1 MGKSPQVKVGAICD
15 QETCNCNSESS
26 VNRLSGISSRMKEH
40 KVLII
45 CDSHARNCVSNVKT
59 DIRDI
64 D

>member
-1 MGKSPQVKVGAICD
+1 MGKSQVKVGAFRG
-15 QETCNCNSESS
+15 QETGNCNSESPI
-26 VNRLSGISSRMKEH
+26 NRLSSMSSCMKER

>member
-1 MGKSPQVKVGAICD
+1 MGRSLQVKVGAICD
-15 QETCNCNSESS
+15 QETGNCNSELP
-26 VNRLSGISSRMKEH
+26 VNRLSSMSSCMKEH

-45 CDSHARNCVSNVKT
+45 CDSHVRNCVANVKT